1 MAVARVTEL
10 TASSIKGFEN
20 AVEEGFERAK
30 KTLRGITGIEVVNMR
45 VAVENNEIKEYR
57 VRMKVTFILES

>member
-10 TASSIKGFEN
+10 TASSPNGFRE
-20 AVEEGFERAK
+20 ALVEGFSRAK
-30 KTLRGITGIEVVNMR
+30 TTLRGITGIEVISQR

-57 VRMKVTFILES
+57 VRMKVTFILEA